1 MTDFLTALALVVAIE
16 GLSYAAAPSAMKSLA
31 AKAAELPEQ
40 TLRQMGLVALA
51 LGVFLVWLIRG

>member
-1 MTDFLTALALVVAIE
+1 MTDFLTALALLVALE

-31 AKAAELPEQ
+31 AKASQLPEQ